1 MADRTRETIL
11 VVDDERGP
19 RESLRMI
26 LSPSF
31 TVLTAPNAIDALAI
45 LRREPIDIMTIDLNM
60 PGMGGQDLLRRVHEE
75 FPNTEV
81 VVITGCATVESAAES
96 VRIGICDYLEKP
108 FDVVKVGAAIQ
119 RAVSRRR
126 ARGGLRSFLESSAR
140 WSAATRTPR
149 RSSTRSSAVRSCAD
163 SCRGCSPSAATRAS
177 RSREAEEL
185 RTVDFLEVLAETIE
199 TKGRYMRGHARR
211 VAFYAG
217 LLAERMG
224 LFGKDQE
231 QVRLAASCTT
241 SARSACRA
249 SCCCARARSTR
260 TSARSSSSIRDRRA
274 AGAAAAAAVGPHARD
289 PAPPRVVGRHRLS
302 RRTRG
307 HRHPVHRADRRDRR
321 RVRRDELRSPVPA
334 RAAPRGRARRVAA
347 LRGRAVRSAPR
358 EGVRVDRRV
367 GAETSTS
374 PCSPSRPQ
382 PSRSRRPRSRA
393 GTFARA

>member
-1 MADRTRETIL
+1 MAERTRETIL

-31 TVLTAPNAIDALAI
+31 RVLTAPSAIDALAI
-45 LRREPIDIMTIDLNM
+45 LRREPVDIATIDLNM

-126 ARGGLRSFLESSAR
+126 ARGGLRTFLEELGAVVGRDQDAAAILHEVDRSQKMRGQLSRLLSERSDEGAAR
-140 WSAATRTPR
+140 A
-149 RSSTRSSAVRSCAD
+149 
-163 SCRGCSPSAATRAS
+163 
-177 RSREAEEL
+177 EAEQL

-211 VAFYAG
+211 VSFYAG

-224 LFGKDQE
+224 LYGKDQD
-231 QVRLAASCTT
+231 QVRMAGFLHDLGKVGVPSELLLREGALDPNERKIMEQHPVIGARLVRPLLLQSDLTLAIQHHHEWWDGTGYPDGLSGTDIPYTARIVAIADAFDAMSCD
-241 SARSACRA
+241 RPY
-249 SCCCARARSTR
+249 
-260 TSARSSSSIRDRRA
+260 RRA
-274 AGAAAAAAVGPHARD
+274 
-289 PAPPRVVGRHRLS
+289 L
-302 RRTRG
+302 
-307 HRHPVHRADRRDRR
+307 RRD
-321 RVRRDELRSPVPA
+321 VVLGELRRFAGVQFDPHLAKEFTAIVESSAEDVDVTVLA
-334 RAAPRGRARRVAA
+334 ESTAAEPE
-347 LRGRAVRSAPR
+347 SAT
-358 EGVRVDRRV
+358 
-367 GAETSTS
+367 A
-374 PCSPSRPQ
+374 
-382 PSRSRRPRSRA
+382 
-393 GTFARA
+393 

>member
-1 MADRTRETIL
+1 MAERTRETIL

-31 TVLTAPNAIDALAI
+31 RVLVAPNAIDALAI
-45 LRREPIDIMTIDLNM
+45 LRREPVDIVTIDLNM

-126 ARGGLRSFLESSAR
+126 ARGGLRAFLEELGAVVGRDQDAAAILHEVDRSQKMRGQLSRLLSDRSDEGAAR
-140 WSAATRTPR
+140 A
-149 RSSTRSSAVRSCAD
+149 
-163 SCRGCSPSAATRAS
+163 
-177 RSREAEEL
+177 EAEQL

-211 VAFYAG
+211 VSFYAG

-224 LFGKDQE
+224 LYGKDQD
-231 QVRLAASCTT
+231 QVRMAGFLHDLGKVGVPSELLLREGALDPNERKIMEQHPVIGARLVRPLLLQSDLTLAIQHHHEWWDGTGYPDGLSGTDIPYTARIVAIADAFDAMSCD
-241 SARSACRA
+241 RPY
-249 SCCCARARSTR
+249 
-260 TSARSSSSIRDRRA
+260 RRA
-274 AGAAAAAAVGPHARD
+274 
-289 PAPPRVVGRHRLS
+289 L
-302 RRTRG
+302 
-307 HRHPVHRADRRDRR
+307 RRD
-321 RVRRDELRSPVPA
+321 VVLGELRRFAGVQFDPHLAKEFTAIVESSAEDVDVTVLA
-334 RAAPRGRARRVAA
+334 ESTAAEPE
-347 LRGRAVRSAPR
+347 SAT
-358 EGVRVDRRV
+358 
-367 GAETSTS
+367 A
-374 PCSPSRPQ
+374 
-382 PSRSRRPRSRA
+382 
-393 GTFARA
+393 

>member
-126 ARGGLRSFLESSAR
+126 ARGGLRSFLEELGAVVGR
-140 WSAATRTPR
+140 DQDAAAILHEVE
-149 RSSTRSSAVRSCAD
+149 RSQKL
-163 SCRGCSPSAATRAS
+163 RGQLS
-177 RSREAEEL
+177 RLLSERGDEGVALAQAEEL

-217 LLAERMG
+217 LLAERVG

-231 QVRLAASCTT
+231 QVRLAGFLHDLGKVGVPSELLLREGGLDPHERKIVEQHPVIGARLVRPLLLQSDLTLAIQHHHEWWDGTGYPDGLAGTDIPYTARIVAIADAFDAMSCD
-241 SARSACRA
+241 RPY
-249 SCCCARARSTR
+249 
-260 TSARSSSSIRDRRA
+260 RRA
-274 AGAAAAAAVGPHARD
+274 LHRE
-289 PAPPRVVGRHRLS
+289 VVLG
-302 RRTRG
+302 
-307 HRHPVHRADRRDRR
+307 
-321 RVRRDELRSPVPA
+321 ELRRFA
-334 RAAPRGRARRVAA
+334 
-347 LRGRAVRSAPR
+347 
-358 EGVRVDRRV
+358 GVQFDPHLAKEFASIVES
-367 GAETSTS
+367 GAEDVDVTVLAESTAAEPES
-374 PCSPSRPQ
+374 
-382 PSRSRRPRSRA
+382 A
-393 GTFARA
+393 TA

>member
-1 MADRTRETIL
+1 
-11 VVDDERGP
+11 
-19 RESLRMI
+19 MI

-126 ARGGLRSFLESSAR
+126 ARGGLRSFLEELGAVVGR
-140 WSAATRTPR
+140 DQDAAAILHEVE
-149 RSSTRSSAVRSCAD
+149 RSQKL
-163 SCRGCSPSAATRAS
+163 RGQLS
-177 RSREAEEL
+177 RLLSERGDEGVALAQAEEL

-217 LLAERMG
+217 LLAERVG

-231 QVRLAASCTT
+231 QVRLAGFLHDLGKVGVPSELLLREGGLDPHERKIVEQHPVIGARLVRPLLLQSDLTLAIQHHHEWWDGTGYPDGLAGTDIPYTARIVAIADAFDAMSCD
-241 SARSACRA
+241 RPY
-249 SCCCARARSTR
+249 
-260 TSARSSSSIRDRRA
+260 RRA
-274 AGAAAAAAVGPHARD
+274 LHRE
-289 PAPPRVVGRHRLS
+289 VVLG
-302 RRTRG
+302 
-307 HRHPVHRADRRDRR
+307 
-321 RVRRDELRSPVPA
+321 ELRRFA
-334 RAAPRGRARRVAA
+334 
-347 LRGRAVRSAPR
+347 
-358 EGVRVDRRV
+358 GVQFDPHLAKEFASIVES
-367 GAETSTS
+367 GAEDVDVTVLAESTAAEPES
-374 PCSPSRPQ
+374 
-382 PSRSRRPRSRA
+382 A
-393 GTFARA
+393 TA

>member
-1 MADRTRETIL
+1 MAERTRETIL

-31 TVLTAPNAIDALAI
+31 RVLVAPNAIDALAI
-45 LRREPIDIMTIDLNM
+45 LRREPVDIVTIDLNM

-126 ARGGLRSFLESSAR
+126 ARGGLRTFLEELGAVVGRDQDAAAILHEVDRSQKMRGQLSRLLSDRSDEGAAR
-140 WSAATRTPR
+140 A
-149 RSSTRSSAVRSCAD
+149 
-163 SCRGCSPSAATRAS
+163 
-177 RSREAEEL
+177 EAEQL

-211 VAFYAG
+211 VSFYAG

-224 LFGKDQE
+224 LYGKDQD
-231 QVRLAASCTT
+231 QVRMAGFLHDLGKVGVPSELLLREGALDPNERKIMEQHPVIGARLVRPLLLQSDLTLAIQHHHEWWDGTGYPDGLSGTDIPYTARIVAIADAFDAMSCD
-241 SARSACRA
+241 RPY
-249 SCCCARARSTR
+249 
-260 TSARSSSSIRDRRA
+260 RRA
-274 AGAAAAAAVGPHARD
+274 
-289 PAPPRVVGRHRLS
+289 L
-302 RRTRG
+302 
-307 HRHPVHRADRRDRR
+307 RRD
-321 RVRRDELRSPVPA
+321 VVLGELRRFAGVQFDPHLAKEFTAIVESSAEDVDVTVLA
-334 RAAPRGRARRVAA
+334 ESTAAEPE
-347 LRGRAVRSAPR
+347 SAT
-358 EGVRVDRRV
+358 
-367 GAETSTS
+367 A
-374 PCSPSRPQ
+374 
-382 PSRSRRPRSRA
+382 
-393 GTFARA
+393 